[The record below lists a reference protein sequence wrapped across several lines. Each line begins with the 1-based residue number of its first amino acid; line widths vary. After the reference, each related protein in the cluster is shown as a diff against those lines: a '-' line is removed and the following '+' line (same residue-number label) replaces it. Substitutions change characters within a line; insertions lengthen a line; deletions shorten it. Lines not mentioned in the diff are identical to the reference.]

1 MEEEN
6 QVRRWLQALMK
17 DWDQEAIFRKRKQ
30 DRLQLASKKKLKKEK
45 KEKRKKVGLVINKKR
60 HFSKKK
66 GIS

>member
-1 MEEEN
+1 VEEEN
-6 QVRRWLQALMK
+6 QVRRRLQALMK

-30 DRLQLASKKKLKKEK
+30 DRLQLASMKKFKQQK

-66 GIS
+66 GIL